1 VNLTLQPM
9 DVKAPSRT
17 IRTDGKGW
25 FGAIELTPGTY
36 QVSVNGTKLQQTVN
50 VSAGQVSRVTLGS

>member
-1 VNLTLQPM
+1 M

-50 VSAGQVSRVTLGS
+50 VSAGQISRVTLGS